1 MRSTHH
7 RLAVLLLL
15 SLGGA
20 AVAAQ
25 APAGATAKCK
35 DGTYS
40 TAKSSQG
47 RCSKHGGVAQLLNT
61 TSTST
66 SRSAPTTTKS
76 TARTRTA
83 AGGVPIGATFECKDG
98 SYSTAKTTSGACSRH
113 GGVDHALGGAA
124 ATPPAPASSRS
135 RSTSTAPSGGEA
147 SGATFQCKDGSYSK
161 ARSAQGA
168 CSSHGGVDHALT
180 AEPAASPAATT
191 TPAAAAGGSA
201 ASGKAPTVARPF
213 DAPANATAKCRDGT
227 YSASQQHSGSCS
239 HHGGVAEWYQ

>member
-15 SLGGA
+15 SLGGTA
-20 AVAAQ
+20 LAAQ

-47 RCSKHGGVAQLLNT
+47 RCSNHGGVAQLLNT

-66 SRSAPTTTKS
+66 SRSARTTTKS

-83 AGGVPIGATFECKDG
+83 AGGVPIGATFQCKDG
-98 SYSTAKTTSGACSRH
+98 SYSTAKTTTGACSRH
-113 GGVDHALGGAA
+113 GGVDHALT
-124 ATPPAPASSRS
+124 ATSPAPASSRS
-135 RSTSTAPSGGEA
+135 ASTAPAGGA
-147 SGATFQCKDGSYSK
+147 PSGATFQCKDGSYSK

-180 AEPAASPAATT
+180 AAPVAAPAANAS
-191 TPAAAAGGSA
+191 PAAAAGGSA
-201 ASGKAPTVARPF
+201 ASGKAPTVARPG

>member
-15 SLGGA
+15 SLGGTA
-20 AVAAQ
+20 LAAQ

-47 RCSKHGGVAQLLNT
+47 RCSNHGGVAQLLNT
-61 TSTST
+61 TSTRT

-76 TARTRTA
+76 TASTRTA
-83 AGGVPIGATFECKDG
+83 AGGVPIGATFQCKDG

-113 GGVDHALGGAA
+113 GGVDHAMGGGAA
-124 ATPPAPASSRS
+124 ASPAQASSRS
-135 RSTSTAPSGGEA
+135 VSTAPAGGEP
-147 SGATFQCKDGSYSK
+147 SGATFQCKDGTYSK

-180 AEPAASPAATT
+180 AAPAAAPAA

>member
-1 MRSTHH
+1 MHSTRH
-7 RLAVLLLL
+7 RIAVLLLL
-15 SLGGA
+15 SLGGTLL
-20 AVAAQ
+20 AAQ

-47 RCSKHGGVAQLLNT
+47 RCSNHGGVAQLLNT

-83 AGGVPIGATFECKDG
+83 AGGVPIGATFQCKDG
-98 SYSTAKTTSGACSRH
+98 SYSTAKTTTGACSRH

-124 ATPPAPASSRS
+124 AASPAPAPSRS
-135 RSTSTAPSGGEA
+135 ASPAPAGGEPA
-147 SGATFQCKDGSYSK
+147 GATFQCKDGSYSK

-180 AEPAASPAATT
+180 AAPAAAPAPT

-201 ASGKAPTVARPF
+201 ASGKAPTVARPG